1 MRSECLR
8 LEIQQD
14 GNNAGL
20 FSGRLLVIG
29 FKWKEAAKA
38 YDISGST
45 KEWEDLISHNHTL
58 QYYLNRVLELLTAY
72 REEALKLAAQRKVI
86 EDSLSGFLCIGE

>member
-1 MRSECLR
+1 MKDNSLR

-20 FSGRLLVIG
+20 YEGRLLVIG
-29 FKWKEAAKA
+29 FKWREDLRA
-38 YDISGST
+38 YDIIGST
-45 KEWEDLISHNHTL
+45 KRWEDLILHNHAL
-58 QYYLNRVLELLTAY
+58 HYYLNRVLELLSAY

-86 EDSLSGFLCIGE
+86 EVSMSGFLSVE

>member
-1 MRSECLR
+1 MKNDSLR

-14 GNNAGL
+14 GSRAGL
-20 FSGRLLVIG
+20 YEGRLLVIG
-29 FKWKEAAKA
+29 FNWREDVRA
-38 YDISGST
+38 YDIIGST
-45 KEWEDLISHNHTL
+45 KRWEDLILHNHAL

-86 EDSLSGFLCIGE
+86 EDSMSGFLSVE